1 MRPKPLTLWTG
12 SITGETVLLVNNVIS
27 SVKSFKEVLQVCCQ
41 LRDHIWILRVLA
53 LRSLPFWMVRAPVLA
68 QPTVQALQGNLKDVT
83 LIGDAQTPKRI
94 PR

>member
-1 MRPKPLTLWTG
+1 MRSKPLTLWTG
-12 SITGETVLLVNNVIS
+12 SITGEAVLLVNNVVS
-27 SVKSFKEVLQVCCQ
+27 LVKSFKEVLQVCRQ

-53 LRSLPFWMVRAPVLA
+53 LRPLPFGMVRAPVLT

-83 LIGDAQTPKRI
+83 LIGDTQIPKRI